1 MYCVNL
7 NKPRIHTKQPV
18 SRRRSTDD
26 NTSMSKKRDEAAI
39 RHYNM
44 LVEKL
49 RR

>member
-1 MYCVNL
+1 MMKRGIRTN
-7 NKPRIHTKQPV
+7 QPI

-39 RHYNM
+39 RQYNM